1 MSPEQADSSGLD
13 VDTRTDIYSLGVVLY
28 EMLVGIVPLNLA
40 AIGDQAMRMA
50 LREKE
55 PPKPSTRVTELG
67 DTQDEVARARRTDP
81 ASLRRELKG
90 DLDWIVMQ
98 AIAKDRTQRY
108 ETANALATDC
118 QRFLKHEPV
127 MARPP
132 SPGYLL
138 RRFVKRNKLMVTA
151 ASIAIAAILAG
162 AGAATLGF
170 IRATEAEQVAR
181 REAATANATIDFLID
196 LFQVS
201 NPYAMT
207 PVTREDA
214 TNITAREIL
223 DMGAERIFND
233 LEDQP
238 QVQSGLMTT
247 IGRVYMGLGLLD
259 RAFPL
264 IEDALSIRERVYGA
278 GHIAVGDSLMALGLY
293 HLLEGDY
300 EKAASSQA
308 RAIAIYEQAWGTDVP
323 GLAWMLSRQAV
334 TLTNLGRLEE
344 ALAMQRRAI
353 DLLRNSPD
361 PDPYAYGNALNNL
374 GFVQNG
380 LTQYEA
386 ASKTFAE
393 AVEFL
398 KDTEFHGLYSRA
410 LGNLAAAYMQMG
422 RIEDSRALH
431 EEALALRREFFGPE
445 HNETG
450 FSVANL
456 AFLYQY
462 LGDYER
468 AEQFSREAIDIFS
481 KQLGDRHPN
490 IGIILGGLGRTLH
503 LKGDDEQAEST
514 LIEALGIL
522 ENALGP
528 DNVQISQAHN
538 SLGETYA
545 AEGKYAQA
553 ESQFRE
559 TLRIMQQLG
568 VEHAHKGRALVGL
581 AKLPESSLSD
591 EQRLNYFR
599 QGLDVIRN
607 TEGLRTPD
615 TAIYQLDFAAYL
627 LQRGDEAQA
636 RDEYRDGLRN
646 LAAALPEDNVRYR
659 QQADRY
665 RQLFGEP
672 PP

>member
-1 MSPEQADSSGLD
+1 
-13 VDTRTDIYSLGVVLY
+13 
-28 EMLVGIVPLNLA
+28 
-40 AIGDQAMRMA
+40 MA
-50 LREKE
+50 
-55 PPKPSTRVTELG
+55 
-67 DTQDEVARARRTDP
+67 
-81 ASLRRELKG
+81 
-90 DLDWIVMQ
+90 
-98 AIAKDRTQRY
+98 
-108 ETANALATDC
+108 
-118 QRFLKHEPV
+118 
-127 MARPP
+127 
-132 SPGYLL
+132 
-138 RRFVKRNKLMVTA
+138 
-151 ASIAIAAILAG
+151 
-162 AGAATLGF
+162 
-170 IRATEAEQVAR
+170 
-181 REAATANATIDFLID
+181 
-196 LFQVS
+196 
-201 NPYAMT
+201 

-223 DMGAERIFND
+223 DMGAERIFNE
-233 LEDQP
+233 LQDQP
-238 QVQSGLMTT
+238 AVQSGLMTT

-259 RAFPL
+259 RAYPL
-264 IEDALSIRERVYGA
+264 IEDGLTIRERVFGA

-293 HLLEGDY
+293 HLLKGDY
-300 EKAASSQA
+300 EKAAASQGK
-308 RAIAIYEQAWGTDVP
+308 AIAIYERAWGTDVP

-380 LTQYEA
+380 LTRYEA
-386 ASKTFAE
+386 AAKTFTE
-393 AVEFL
+393 AVDVL

-422 RIEDSRALH
+422 RIEDSRSLH
-431 EEALALRREFFGPE
+431 EEALALRRQFFGPE

-468 AEQFSREAIDIFS
+468 AEQYSREAIGIFS
-481 KQLGDRHPN
+481 KQLGDNHPN

-503 LKGDDEQAEST
+503 LEGRDEQAEST
-514 LIEALGIL
+514 LIDALGIL
-522 ENALGP
+522 RQALGP
-528 DNVQISQAHN
+528 DNVQTSQAHN
-538 SLGETYA
+538 SLGEVYA
-545 AEGKYAQA
+545 AQGKYALA
-553 ESQFRE
+553 ESEFRE
-559 TLRIMQQLG
+559 TLRIMEQLG

-591 EQRLNYFR
+591 EERLRYFE
-599 QGLDVIRN
+599 QGLDIIRN

-615 TAIYQLDFAAYL
+615 TAACQLDFAAYL
-627 LQRGDEAQA
+627 LRRGDEARA
-636 RDEYRDGLRN
+636 RDEFQQGLRN
-646 LAAALPEDNVRYR
+646 LAAALPDSNPRYR